1 MLEDDQFRLWLSSES
16 AIVPNSWTKAKSI
29 MHNRNIVTRD
39 TVEVHLS
46 LVCGKT
52 LHPFKSRHYS
62 WLFSFQVVHLYETPL
77 ISVLACS
84 FMCCLPHKGFY
95 QQILR
100 GNAFRWCT
108 VQRFGAAWSYGL
120 SSPLV
125 FAWLEAD
132 GGGVSGS
139 QWADDRLQ
147 VPCLLQHAA
156 RQPNW
161 APQGQSFHGIL
172 KIALNLGRR

>member
-62 WLFSFQVVHLYETPL
+62 RLFSFQVVHLYETPL

-84 FMCCLPHKGFY
+84 FMCCLPP
-95 QQILR
+95 
-100 GNAFRWCT
+100 
-108 VQRFGAAWSYGL
+108 QRFLPTDSKRKCFSVMHSAAFWGCLILWARFPLGVCLAGDRWQWGSPAAGEQMTGSGCPVC
-120 SSPLV
+120 SSMLQ
-125 FAWLEAD
+125 
-132 GGGVSGS
+132 GS
-139 QWADDRLQ
+139 QTE
-147 VPCLLQHAA
+147 LLRASPSMA
-156 RQPNW
+156 
-161 APQGQSFHGIL
+161 F
-172 KIALNLGRR
+172 